1 MNSILSKVV
10 FDVKESTYVK
20 DPQTSELGSR
30 ILESSIDLINEIGFD
45 SFTFRKLAQSIKSV
59 EASIYRYFES
69 KHKLLLY
76 LTTWYWS
83 FTGYRLEFTIANVDS
98 PEDRLKRAI
107 HLLTSEIEGSFS
119 GLNIDVVKLSSIVII
134 ESTKAYLTKNVDQE
148 NEEGIFV
155 GYKELV
161 ERVGA
166 IVLEI
171 NPEFK
176 YPNMLI
182 STVIE
187 GSHNQRFFAEHLP
200 RLTNQVKGEDAIC
213 EFYKKM
219 VFKTISK

>member
-1 MNSILSKVV
+1 M
-10 FDVKESTYVK
+10 
-20 DPQTSELGSR
+20 
-30 ILESSIDLINEIGFD
+30 
-45 SFTFRKLAQSIKSV
+45 
-59 EASIYRYFES
+59 
-69 KHKLLLY
+69 
-76 LTTWYWS
+76 
-83 FTGYRLEFTIANVDS
+83 
-98 PEDRLKRAI
+98 
-107 HLLTSEIEGSFS
+107 
-119 GLNIDVVKLSSIVII
+119 
-134 ESTKAYLTKNVDQE
+134 DQE